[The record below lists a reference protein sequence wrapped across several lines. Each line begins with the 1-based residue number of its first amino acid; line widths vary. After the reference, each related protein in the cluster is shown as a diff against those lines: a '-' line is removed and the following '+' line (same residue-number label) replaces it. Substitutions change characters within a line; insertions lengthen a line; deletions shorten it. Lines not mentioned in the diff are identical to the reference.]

1 MNICILWIEYEN
13 INVLSEVLTF
23 KRRHSMLVI
32 SMRFTLL
39 TTLKQMLNTKPVV
52 YQLWQQLVELN
63 YIYGIHIDKSLT
75 LLFKLPG
82 LWDSEANWQKRVSH
96 KKGMFFSLFF

>member
-1 MNICILWIEYEN
+1 
-13 INVLSEVLTF
+13 
-23 KRRHSMLVI
+23 MLVI

-39 TTLKQMLNTKPVV
+39 TTLKQMLNIQPVV
-52 YQLWQQLVELN
+52 YQVWQQLYELN

-82 LWDSEANWQKRVSH
+82 L
-96 KKGMFFSLFF
+96 